1 MKTEHRNNLLKL
13 ATYVE
18 DNITDHQ
25 FDMSSYWSECGAT
38 GCLLGH
44 SINAGLMDDIPIST
58 NTTSV
63 GRASPEWNRF
73 AYDYDEISKKLF
85 GDLQKD
91 DHFTWEFLF
100 SCGWWGVSEEGSS
113 DRLDAIKRLRMF
125 AADPKMCDEG
135 FIDDDYIA
143 LFKDR
148 LPFWDNEKFVF
159 ADKEKQDEY

>member
-44 SINAGLMDDIPIST
+44 SINAGLMEEDETLLTQKAMLLYSSDP
-58 NTTSV
+58 
-63 GRASPEWNRF
+63 RWNRL
-73 AYDYDEISKKLF
+73 AYDYDKISLKLF
-85 GDLQKD
+85 GDLD
-91 DHFTWEFLF
+91 EPVWDFLF
-100 SCGWWGVSEEGSS
+100 SSNWWRRHEYDST
-113 DRLDAIKRLRMF
+113 DRLDGIKRLRMF
-125 AADPKMCDEG
+125 AADPEICDREEY
-135 FIDDDYIA
+135 DYVS

-148 LPFWDNEKFVF
+148 LEFWDNEKFVF
-159 ADKEKQDEY
+159 TDKEPST